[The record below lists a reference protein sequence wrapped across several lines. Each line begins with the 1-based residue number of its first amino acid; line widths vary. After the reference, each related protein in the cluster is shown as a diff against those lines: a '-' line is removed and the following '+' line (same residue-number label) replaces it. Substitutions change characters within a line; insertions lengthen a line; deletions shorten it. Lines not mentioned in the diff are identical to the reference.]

1 MRIIKKSNNEEKI
14 EKILLSFQF
23 LSFNLALGIFFS
35 FLLDFLIFSEKNLVS
50 VYVFYLI
57 FFIYSYFVFFNIFYT
72 VSLVGNCISLYKI
85 KNLYDDIELE
95 RITLIELLNDVRI
108 DFILAQIGELRK
120 KDPKDIVEELIQ
132 TVKQSSIE
140 EKETLLKYLEEHYKE

>member
-1 MRIIKKSNNEEKI
+1 M
-14 EKILLSFQF
+14 
-23 LSFNLALGIFFS
+23 
-35 FLLDFLIFSEKNLVS
+35 
-50 VYVFYLI
+50 
-57 FFIYSYFVFFNIFYT
+57 
-72 VSLVGNCISLYKI
+72 YKI

-95 RITLIELLNDVRI
+95 RTTLIELLNDVRI

>member
-1 MRIIKKSNNEEKI
+1 M
-14 EKILLSFQF
+14 
-23 LSFNLALGIFFS
+23 
-35 FLLDFLIFSEKNLVS
+35 
-50 VYVFYLI
+50 
-57 FFIYSYFVFFNIFYT
+57 
-72 VSLVGNCISLYKI
+72 
-85 KNLYDDIELE
+85 
-95 RITLIELLNDVRI
+95 LNDVRI

>member
-1 MRIIKKSNNEEKI
+1 M
-14 EKILLSFQF
+14 
-23 LSFNLALGIFFS
+23 
-35 FLLDFLIFSEKNLVS
+35 VS

-72 VSLVGNCISLYKI
+72 VSLVGNCIRLYKI

-95 RITLIELLNDVRI
+95 RTTLIELLNDVRI

-140 EKETLLKYLEEHYKE
+140 EKEALLKYLEEHYKE